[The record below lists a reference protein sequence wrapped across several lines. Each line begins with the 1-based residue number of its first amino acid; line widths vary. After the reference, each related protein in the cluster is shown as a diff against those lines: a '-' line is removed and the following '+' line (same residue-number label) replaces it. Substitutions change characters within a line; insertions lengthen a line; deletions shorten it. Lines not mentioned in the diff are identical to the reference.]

1 LSDELDPLVVLDW
14 RRRVSELYADVRRS
28 KDPRAA
34 WEHWRAARDAL
45 FASHPATPLP
55 AAARAGFGGLG
66 MFDYDPA
73 ARLEAEVSAATPEIV
88 GLAGGD
94 GAIYVST
101 RFAVARFELAG
112 QPLALDVHWLD
123 GYAGGVFL
131 SFTDQT
137 SGQSTYGGGRYL
149 LDTIKGADLGG
160 SAGRLTLDFNFAY
173 NPSCSY
179 DAAWSCPLPPATNR
193 LACPVEAG
201 ELAPTAAASGAVTG
215 CGQPADPAA
224 WDHSTRGERGPRAPS
239 RADDRGDRL

>member
-28 KDPRAA
+28 KNPKAA
-34 WEHWRAARDAL
+34 WEDWRAARDDL
-45 FASHPATPLP
+45 FATHPATPLP
-55 AAARAGFGGLG
+55 AAARAGFGGLE
-66 MFDYDPA
+66 MFDYDPT
-73 ARLEAEVSAATPEIV
+73 ARLEADLSAAAPEIV

-94 GAIYVST
+94 GAIYTFT

-112 QPLALDVHWLD
+112 QPCALDVHWLH

-131 SFTDQT
+131 SFTDRT

-179 DAAWSCPLPPATNR
+179 DPAWSCPLPSAANR
-193 LACPVEAG
+193 LACPVAAG
-201 ELAPTAAASGAVTG
+201 ELAPLASGSG
-215 CGQPADPAA
+215 DPGR
-224 WDHSTRGERGPRAPS
+224 S
-239 RADDRGDRL
+239 